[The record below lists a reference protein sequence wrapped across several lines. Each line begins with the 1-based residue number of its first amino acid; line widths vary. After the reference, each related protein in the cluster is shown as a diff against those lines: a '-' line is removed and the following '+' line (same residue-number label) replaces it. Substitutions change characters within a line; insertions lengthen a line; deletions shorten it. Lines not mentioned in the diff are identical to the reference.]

1 MRLDPEH
8 LVIAPILIPFFAGA
22 LLLFFEDRE
31 RRMKAIVSTLSVI
44 ALFTISIALLRI
56 SHADGT
62 ANEGRIAVY
71 LLGNWPP
78 PFAINLVLDRLS
90 AMMLMLTSAL
100 AIPALIF
107 SFGRWHKA
115 GPHFHTLFL
124 LLLMGLNGAFLTG
137 DLFNLFVF
145 FEVMLAASYG
155 LVLHGS
161 GLLRV
166 RAGLHYIAINLVA
179 SLLFLIGVALIYGV
193 TGTLNMADLAI
204 RIPKVA
210 EEHRMLLESGAAIL
224 GVAFLIKAGMWP
236 LSFWLPTTYAAA
248 PAPVAAIFAIM
259 SKVGVYVL
267 LRLSLLFF
275 EETPDMPGGFG
286 SQVLFF
292 GGMATIAFG
301 TIGVLASQ
309 ALGRLAGYSVLVSS
323 GTLLASIGLVQVD
336 ITAGALFYL
345 VSSTLAISAFFMLVE
360 LVERGQDAVA
370 SVLAI
375 TMEAFG
381 TSDEED
387 EEEEIVG
394 VAIPRTIAVLG
405 ISFVACSILLAGLPP
420 LSGFIAKFA
429 ILTAM
434 MNPEGLGQSGTIQ
447 VTSWWLVALLI
458 LSGFATLIAMSRA
471 GIRTFWAPPVE
482 ATAPR
487 VLFIEIVPVATLLFM
502 TLILT
507 VQAGPVMRFMKA
519 TAISLH
525 APQFYIEDVMEI
537 PHTAPQIME
546 MKK

>member
-1 MRLDPEH
+1 MRLSPEH
-8 LVIAPILIPFFAGA
+8 LVIAPILIPFVAGV

-31 RRMKAIVSTLSVI
+31 RRLKATVSTLSVI
-44 ALFTISIALLRI
+44 ALFAISIALLRT

-71 LLGNWPP
+71 LLGNWPS

-166 RAGLHYIAINLVA
+166 RAGLHYIAINLAA
-179 SLLFLIGVALIYGV
+179 SLLFLIGVALIYGI

-204 RIPKVA
+204 RISKVD
-210 EEHRMLLESGAAIL
+210 EENRMMLESGAAIL

-248 PAPVAAIFAIM
+248 SAPVAAIFAIM
-259 SKVGVYVL
+259 SKVGIYVL

-275 EETPDMPGGFG
+275 ESAPDMPGIFG

-323 GTLLASIGLVQVD
+323 GTLLASIGFVQVD
-336 ITAGALFYL
+336 VTAGALYYL
-345 VSSTLAISAFFMLVE
+345 VSSTLAISAFFMLIE
-360 LVERGQDAVA
+360 LVERGQNAVA
-370 SVLAI
+370 NVLAI

-381 TSDEED
+381 KNDEEE

-394 VAIPRTIAVLG
+394 IAIPRTIAVLG

-420 LSGFIAKFA
+420 LSGFIAKFV
-429 ILTAM
+429 ILTAIL
-434 MNPEGLGQSGTIQ
+434 NPEGFGQSSAIPAA
-447 VTSWWLVALLI
+447 SWWLVAFLI
-458 LSGFATLIAMSRA
+458 LSGLAALIAMSRA

-482 ATAPR
+482 DSAPR

-502 TLILT
+502 TLTLT
-507 VQAGPVMRFMKA
+507 VQAGPVMRFMEA

-525 APQFYIEDVMEI
+525 APLFYIEGVMEI
-537 PHTAPQIME
+537 PHTAPQKME
-546 MKK
+546 MEK

>member
-1 MRLDPEH
+1 MKLTPEH
-8 LVIAPILIPFFAGA
+8 LVIAPILIPFVAGA

-31 RRMKAIVSTLSVI
+31 RRLKAIVSTLSVI
-44 ALFTISIALLRI
+44 ALLAISIALLRI
-56 SHADGT
+56 SHAVDT
-62 ANEGRIAVY
+62 VNEGRVAVY
-71 LLGNWPP
+71 LLGNWPS
-78 PFAINLVLDRLS
+78 PFAINLALDRLS
-90 AMMLMLTSAL
+90 AMMLILTSVL

-161 GLLRV
+161 GLFRV
-166 RAGLHYIAINLVA
+166 RAGLHYIAINLAA

-210 EEHRMLLESGAAIL
+210 EEYRMMLESGAAIL

-275 EETPDMPGGFG
+275 EETSDIPGGFG
-286 SQVLFF
+286 SQILFF

-309 ALGRLAGYSVLVSS
+309 ALSRLAGFSVLVSS
-323 GTLLASIGLVQVD
+323 GTLLASIGSVQVGV
-336 ITAGALFYL
+336 TAGALFYL
-345 VSSTLAISAFFMLVE
+345 VSSTLAISAFFLLVE
-360 LVERGQDAVA
+360 LVERGQNAVA
-370 SVLAI
+370 SVLAV

-381 TSDEED
+381 TNDEEE

-434 MNPEGLGQSGTIQ
+434 LNLEGFEQSSTIRT
-447 VTSWWLVALLI
+447 TSWWLVALLI

-482 ATAPR
+482 TSAPR

-507 VQAGPVMRFMKA
+507 VQAGPVMRFMEA

-525 APQFYIEDVMEI
+525 APRFYIESVMEI
-537 PHTAPQIME
+537 PHTAPQQTE

>member
-1 MRLDPEH
+1 MKLDPEH
-8 LVIAPILIPFFAGA
+8 LVIAPILIPLVTGA

-31 RRMKAIVSTLSVI
+31 RRLKAIVSILSVI
-44 ALFTISIALLRI
+44 ALFAISIALLRI
-56 SHADGT
+56 SHTDGAT
-62 ANEGRIAVY
+62 NEGRVVVY
-71 LLGNWPP
+71 LLGNWPS

-90 AMMLMLTSAL
+90 AMMLMLTSVL
-100 AIPALIF
+100 AISTLIF

-166 RAGLHYIAINLVA
+166 RAGLHYIAINLAA

-204 RIPKVA
+204 RIPKVD
-210 EEHRMLLESGAAIL
+210 EENRMMLESGAAIL

-259 SKVGVYVL
+259 SKVGIYVL

-286 SQVLFF
+286 SQVFFF

-301 TIGVLASQ
+301 TIGILASQ
-309 ALGRLAGYSVLVSS
+309 GLGRLAGFSVLVSS

-336 ITAGALFYL
+336 VTAGALFYL

-360 LVERGQDAVA
+360 LVERGQNAVA
-370 SVLAI
+370 NVLAI

-381 TSDEED
+381 KSDEEEEEEE

-420 LSGFIAKFA
+420 LSGFIAKFV

-434 MNPEGLGQSGTIQ
+434 LNPEGLGQGDTIPAA
-447 VTSWWLVALLI
+447 SWWLVALLI
-458 LSGFATLIAMSRA
+458 LSSLSALIAMSRA
-471 GIRTFWAPPVE
+471 GIRAFWAPPVE
-482 ATAPR
+482 TSAPR
-487 VLFIEIVPVATLLFM
+487 VLLIEIVPVAMLLFM

-507 VQAGPVMRFMKA
+507 VQAGPVMHFMEA

-525 APQFYIEDVMEI
+525 APLSYIEGVMEI
-537 PHTAPQIME
+537 SHTVPQ
-546 MKK
+546 

>member
-8 LVIAPILIPFFAGA
+8 LVIAPILIPFVAAA

-31 RRMKAIVSTLSVI
+31 RRLKAIVSILSVI
-44 ALFTISIALLRI
+44 ALFAISIALLRI
-56 SHADGT
+56 SHADGA

-71 LLGNWPP
+71 LLGNWPS

-90 AMMLMLTSAL
+90 AMMVMLTSVL
-100 AIPALIF
+100 AISTLIF

-166 RAGLHYIAINLVA
+166 RAGLHYIAINLAA

-204 RIPKVA
+204 RIPKID
-210 EEHRMLLESGAAIL
+210 EENRMMLESGAAIL

-259 SKVGVYVL
+259 SKVGIYVL

-286 SQVLFF
+286 SQVFFF

-301 TIGVLASQ
+301 TVGILASQ
-309 ALGRLAGYSVLVSS
+309 GLGRLAGFSVLVSS
-323 GTLLASIGLVQVD
+323 GTLLASIGLVQADV
-336 ITAGALFYL
+336 TAGALFYL

-360 LVERGQDAVA
+360 LVERGQNAVA
-370 SVLAI
+370 NVLAI

-381 TSDEED
+381 KSDEEEEEEE

-420 LSGFIAKFA
+420 LSSFIAKFV

-434 MNPEGLGQSGTIQ
+434 LNPDGLEQGSTIPAA
-447 VTSWWLVALLI
+447 SWWFVALLI
-458 LSGFATLIAMSRA
+458 LSGLSALIAMSRA
-471 GIRTFWAPPVE
+471 GIRIFWASPVE
-482 ATAPR
+482 ASAPR
-487 VLFIEIVPVATLLFM
+487 VLLIEIVPVALLLFM

-507 VQAGPVMRFMKA
+507 VQAGPVMRFMEA

-525 APQFYIEDVMEI
+525 APLSYIESVMEI
-537 PHTAPQIME
+537 PHTAPQ
-546 MKK
+546 